1 METTM
6 KHSPH
11 LDALEAQL
19 RNIGENEGGE
29 ALRDAA
35 RDIFYALCSVIAS
48 TSGVAELARSV
59 NSLPEALLRASVV
72 KANELAADPI
82 RTPRQLLN

>member
-35 RDIFYALCSVIAS
+35 RDIFYAVCSVIAS
-48 TSGVAELARSV
+48 TSGFGELARCV
-59 NSLPEALLRASVV
+59 NSLPEALLQASVA
-72 KANELAADPI
+72 KADELRAHPI
-82 RTPRQLLN
+82 AMPRQLMN

>member
-1 METTM
+1 M

-35 RDIFYALCSVIAS
+35 RDIFYAVCSVIAS
-48 TSGVAELARSV
+48 TSGVAELARSRQ
-59 NSLPEALLRASVV
+59 LTAGG
-72 KANELAADPI
+72 AA
-82 RTPRQLLN
+82 PRQRR